1 MAWVEMIKL
10 RVADAK
16 DLDADHALPEL
27 IESIRSSPGLS
38 DVQYFVHGNVP
49 GDRMIMLIWDSPHPP
64 ILGSEL
70 SHGLIQELK
79 LYGPVD
85 YAVWVDRVSQ
95 DYERVPSAEHGALAT

>member
-10 RVADAK
+10 RVAGAK
-16 DLDADHALPEL
+16 DLDADHALPEI
-27 IESIRSSPGLS
+27 IENIRSSPGLS

-49 GDRMIMLIWDSPHPP
+49 GDRMILLEWESPHPP

-85 YAVWVDRVSQ
+85 YAVWVEKVSQ
-95 DYERVPSAEHGALAT
+95 NYNRVPKAERGAPAT